1 LGRVGPHSSK
11 LLKSVSHKHGLLYDN
26 LQQS

>member
-11 LLKSVSHKHGLLYDN
+11 LLKSVSHKHELLYVN
-26 LQQS
+26 LQQC